1 MFSHVKLGF
10 RVVRISEGLLG
21 SVSVLFFFFGLGAS
35 GFEGGDLGLGRRVVE
50 SCRTRNT
57 TASQEYF

>member
-21 SVSVLFFFFGLGAS
+21 SVSVLFFFLVWGRQALRVGIWGLA
-35 GFEGGDLGLGRRVVE
+35 VE
-50 SCRTRNT
+50 S
-57 TASQEYF
+57 